1 MSKRVVLFGELLLRL
16 NPEGFSRLVQADR
29 MQVYYTGGEA
39 NAGAALVNWGREV
52 SMVSRVPEHELG
64 DACVNYL
71 RRFGLDTRHIQRG
84 GERLGLFFVETGA
97 SQRQSKIIYDRKDS
111 AFTEFSDECIDW
123 EKIFAGASWFH
134 FAGTAPAVSATLVPV
149 LQRACTAAR
158 KLGLTVSCDLNYR
171 RKLWTPAQASATMT
185 ELLPLVNVFVCG
197 AEDAAALFGI
207 THPDEGV
214 GVAAQLSARFGF
226 THVVMPRRESRSA
239 THNVFSALLWS
250 AGEVATSRTHE
261 ISYIVDRVGAGD
273 ALTAGVIYGLS
284 EGWSLAQ
291 TVEFGAAAS
300 CLKHSI
306 PGDFNLVSREEVQA
320 LADGDGSGRIQR

>member
-111 AFTEFSDECIDW
+111 AFTEFSDERIDW

-134 FAGTAPAVSATLVPV
+134 FAGTAPAVSAKLGPV
-149 LQRACTAAR
+149 LRRACAAAR

-171 RKLWTPAQASATMT
+171 RKLWTPEQAGATMAG
-185 ELLPLVNVFVCG
+185 LLPLVNVFVCG
-197 AEDAAALFGI
+197 AEDAATLFGI
-207 THPDEGV
+207 THADEGA

-239 THNVFSALLWS
+239 THNLFSALLWS
-250 AGEVATSRTHE
+250 AGEFATSRTHE

-291 TVEFGAAAS
+291 TIEFGAAAS

-306 PGDFNLVSREEVQA
+306 PGDFSLVSREEVQA